1 MFAQYA
7 LFPPSFSMND
17 MEPHGFTAYIP
28 ITEGTSLAD
37 AQWPVRPRREI
48 ILNSLKR
55 QKKTV
60 TMEEAVKIKHIVVEF
75 KNP

>member
-37 AQWPVRPRREI
+37 AQWPARPRREI
-48 ILNSLKR
+48 ISRK
-55 QKKTV
+55 V
-60 TMEEAVKIKHIVVEF
+60 F
-75 KNP
+75 KYLSITEPP